1 MTDSITTINLG
12 SNNLC
17 PGRDS
22 NQVDDKYI
30 STTRRFYCIT
40 FGEILREL
48 KD

>member
-12 SNNLC
+12 SNKLC

-30 STTRRFYCIT
+30 SATRRFYCIA
-40 FGEILREL
+40 FGEILHAL
-48 KD
+48 TD